1 MLFWLGLVAGAII
14 GWVIEWV
21 IDWRFWRRDV
31 TVVSD
36 EEGRLRRELE
46 VARLEISRL
55 QTQASTY
62 TTDVPTGDRLQDIN
76 GIGQVYAKRLH
87 EAGIRTFADLAAS
100 TPQKLADILKPQE
113 WQTLEFDAW
122 IRQAHSFAKKINT
135 QNAN

>member
-1 MLFWLGLVAGAII
+1 MLFWLGLTAGAII

-21 IDWRFWRRDV
+21 IDWRYWRRDL

-46 VARLEISRL
+46 VARLEIGRL
-55 QTQASTY
+55 QTQLTVQSTDASTI
-62 TTDVPTGDRLQDIN
+62 DRLQDIN
-76 GIGQVYAKRLH
+76 GIGQVYAKRLN

-100 TPQKLADILKPQE
+100 TPQKLAEILKPQE
-113 WQTLEFDAW
+113 WQTLDFDAW
-122 IRQAHSFAKKINT
+122 IRQARSFAQKINA